1 MKPLIHPA
9 LALAFGLLTVSL
21 AQAGPP
27 PRVYIPTGEGAEV
40 LIIDAATQQTVGR
53 LGGLPAAHGL
63 AATPDGSRLI
73 VGSFEER
80 AVDAAPPDK
89 PADVS
94 ATDHAAHHGTGP
106 KAETPAAISTV
117 SIVDTAT
124 QAILRR
130 IDVPGAV
137 HHVAVS
143 PDGRTAVVTQP
154 GADSITAIDL
164 QSYAV
169 LATVRVGA
177 VPNYAAFAPD
187 GATLYVSAAG
197 DDAIVTLDAARWQVT
212 GRIATGASPEHLVLA
227 PDGQRL
233 YVANTGDGTV
243 SVIDPATRQAV
254 ATLAVGPTPHGID
267 LSEDGRTLI
276 VAVTGADR
284 LIAIDLADRTRREAA
299 LAPAPY
305 HLRAIPGTGR
315 LYVSSAGVPTVRVI
329 DAATLGVVAE
339 IPLDGTGHQFAIAAS
354 R

>member
-1 MKPLIHPA
+1 MKPLIQPA
-9 LALAFGLLTVSL
+9 LALAFGLLTASL
-21 AQAGPP
+21 ALAGPP
-27 PRVYIPTGEGAEV
+27 PRVYIPTGEGAV
-40 LIIDAATQQTVGR
+40 QIINTATQQTVGR
-53 LGGLPAAHGL
+53 IAGLPAAHGL

-80 AVDAAPPDK
+80 APDAAMPDK
-89 PADVS
+89 PAGVS
-94 ATDHAAHHGTGP
+94 ATDHSAHHAMGTN
-106 KAETPAAISTV
+106 AETPDALSTV
-117 SIVDTAT
+117 SIVDAAT

-154 GADSITAIDL
+154 GADSITAFDL

-177 VPNYAAFAPD
+177 VPNYAAFAAD
-187 GATLYVSAAG
+187 GATLFVSLAG
-197 DDAIVTLDAARWQVT
+197 DDAIVTLDTARWQVT
-212 GRIATGASPEHLVLA
+212 GQIATGASPEHLVLA

-233 YVANTGDGTV
+233 YVANVGDGTV
-243 SVIDPATRQAV
+243 SVLDPASGQAV
-254 ATLAVGPTPHGID
+254 ATLAVGPKLHGID
-267 LSEDGRTLI
+267 LSEDGRTLF
-276 VAVTGADR
+276 VAVRGGHR
-284 LIAIDLADRTRREAA
+284 LIAIDLSDQTRREAA

-315 LYVSSAGVPTVRVI
+315 LFVSSSDAPKLWVI
-329 DAATLGVVAE
+329 DAATLGVVGE
-339 IPLDGTGHQFAIAAS
+339 IALDGTGHQFAFAAS